1 MLAPSQLSRVGVA
14 MGDSEKEKVPSPA
27 ALGARSLP
35 LSGEH
40 PPLVLFP
47 SLSPPLESTLQKAAF
62 EAP

>member
-1 MLAPSQLSRVGVA
+1 
-14 MGDSEKEKVPSPA
+14 MGDREKEVPSPA

-40 PPLVLFP
+40 PPLVLLP
-47 SLSPPLESTLQKAAF
+47 PLSPPLESTLQKAAF

>member
-1 MLAPSQLSRVGVA
+1 

-40 PPLVLFP
+40 PPLVLLPPF
-47 SLSPPLESTLQKAAF
+47 SPPLESTLQKAAF

>member
-40 PPLVLFP
+40 PPLVLLP
-47 SLSPPLESTLQKAAF
+47 PLSPPLESTLQKAAF